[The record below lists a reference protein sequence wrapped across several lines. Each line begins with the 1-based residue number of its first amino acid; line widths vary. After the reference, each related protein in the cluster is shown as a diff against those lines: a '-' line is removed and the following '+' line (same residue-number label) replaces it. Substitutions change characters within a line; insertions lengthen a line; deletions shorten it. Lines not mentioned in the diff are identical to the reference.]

1 MVHSIT
7 NREFNVVSLVAKMHE
22 DWKKCYLTL
31 DVVYS
36 KSTINCRNKSVFLK
50 IYFFFVE
57 FIHLD
62 IFSSRSFQKK
72 PSAYFCHKVEI
83 IFQRIISFHFRLSI
97 CLYCSKG
104 YYFVSFAFSNSPRGL
119 EFNLSIH
126 ICNLLLEIVIS
137 TLKEEVLE
145 SQHQSGICYINLLYC
160 T

>member
-7 NREFNVVSLVAKMHE
+7 SREFNVVSLVAKMHE
-22 DWKKCYLTL
+22 DWKTCYLTL

-50 IYFFFVE
+50 IYFFCR
-57 FIHLD
+57 IY
-62 IFSSRSFQKK
+62 SFRYFFKQKFPKK

-104 YYFVSFAFSNSPRGL
+104 YYFVSFAFSNYPQGL

-137 TLKEEVLE
+137 TLKEELLE

-160 T
+160 I